1 MPIKINTAYTKQ
13 GDQGKTSVV
22 GDRIPK
28 NHPRVMAIGEVDE
41 LNAFVGFA
49 IESMKN
55 HSVFETLQAQC
66 LSIQQHLFNL
76 GAQLCVLE
84 KHKKSNTPCV
94 TENNITD
101 LEHQIDL
108 MNKTL
113 PELHSFI
120 LPGGGEVSARL
131 HLARTVCRRAE
142 RALMSL
148 YEVEKLDGTELPF
161 INRLSDWF
169 FVAARCAAVLSYEK
183 ETLWER

>member
-1 MPIKINTAYTKQ
+1 MIKINQVYTKQ

-22 GDRIPK
+22 GDRIAK
-28 NHPRVMAIGEVDE
+28 NHPRVIAIGEVDE

-49 IESMKN
+49 IEAMKN
-55 HSVFETLQAQC
+55 QSVFETLQAQC
-66 LSIQQHLFNL
+66 LSLQQQLFNL

-84 KHKKSNTPCV
+84 KHKKPNTPCV
-94 TENNITD
+94 TENTITE
-101 LEHQIDL
+101 LENQIDS
-108 MNKTL
+108 MNKDL
-113 PELHSFI
+113 PELNSFI

-142 RALMSL
+142 RALVSL
-148 YEVEKLDGTELPF
+148 DQAEKLDGTELPF

-169 FVAARCAAVLSYEK
+169 FVAARFAAVLSNEQ